1 VKPAHW
7 TMRAFLALL
16 AQYNLMAGDS
26 WFTWHVV
33 LIAAVGEALTAS
45 ELERFRAIVGR
56 DPPRD
61 RLQLLAFFVGRRGGK
76 DTAAAVLVIFMV
88 LCRRWPLAAGEVGSA
103 LVSAV
108 DRDQVQVAFRR
119 ILGTLEAVPALA
131 AEISNVTRDTIVLC
145 NGVEIKVATSDGAA
159 VRGRTLVMAL
169 LDEFWFLGHEQAT
182 ELVRA
187 LRPALATTPGSLIAV
202 ISSVYDA
209 GGPAY
214 EMFRQWGEEIPGQL
228 IVKGTTRDFNP
239 TISQDF
245 IDREYQ
251 LDAVSASAEYGSQPR
266 TDCTR
271 LFDAVLLDSAT
282 RSSPRELPCRKMGD
296 TGTMFQ
302 YHAGLDVSGGR
313 GDAAAVAVAHR
324 DRERIVIDAVRHWP
338 APHDP
343 LIVASE
349 ISKFLGTYGLTSAL
363 ADNYAAEFA
372 TSAYREAGVALT
384 PAEINR
390 SEGYLHALPLFSS
403 GRIEIPDDPR
413 LRAELLGLERRTSA
427 AGRETIDHR
436 PGAHDDVA
444 NALALAAYACG
455 RTSARTQGLFV
466 ARSTALSGYFD
477 QATNGSFVR
486 QPWE

>member
-7 TMRAFLALL
+7 TMRAFLSLL
-16 AQYNLMAGDS
+16 AQHGVMSGDS
-26 WFTWHVV
+26 WFTWRVV
-33 LIAAVGEALTAS
+33 LIAALGEPLTAP
-45 ELERFRAIVGR
+45 EIERFRAVAGLDPSR
-56 DPPRD
+56 VPPR
-61 RLQLLAFFVGRRGGK
+61 LLASYVGRRGGK
-76 DTAAAVLVIFMV
+76 DTAIAALVIFKT
-88 LCRRWPLAAGEVGSA
+88 LCRRWPLAAGEVGNA
-103 LVSAV
+103 LVIGV
-108 DRDQVQVAFRR
+108 DRDAVQVAFRR
-119 ILGTLEAVPALA
+119 IIGMLEAVPALA
-131 AEISNVTRDTIVLC
+131 AEISNVTRDTVVLT
-145 NGVEIKVATSDGAA
+145 NGIEIKVATADGAA

-182 ELVRA
+182 ELLRA

-214 EMFRQWGEEIPGQL
+214 EMFRQWGEAIPGQL

-245 IDREYQ
+245 IDREFQ
-251 LDAVSASAEYGSQPR
+251 LDAVGASAEYGSIPR

-271 LFDAVLLDSAT
+271 LFDVALVDAVT
-282 RSSPRELPCRKMGD
+282 RSSPRELPCRKTGD
-296 TGTMFQ
+296 TGTAFT
-302 YHAGLDVSGGR
+302 YFAGVDVSGGR

-324 DRERIVIDAVRHWP
+324 DKDRIVIDAVRYHN

-343 LIVASE
+343 LIVAAE
-349 ISKFLGTYGLTSAL
+349 ISKFLATYGLTSAL

-372 TSAYREAGVALT
+372 TSAYREAAVALT

-390 SEGYLHALPLFSS
+390 SEAYLHLLPLFTT

-413 LRAELLGLERRTSA
+413 LRAELLGLERRTSG

-444 NALALAAYACG
+444 NCLALAAYACG
-455 RTSARTQGLFV
+455 RASAGAQGLFV
-466 ARSTALSGYFD
+466 ARSTALDGYAEQHTFI
-477 QATNGSFVR
+477 R